1 MMNRNRLKVK
11 RGVAAIAVLVLLV
24 ATLASM
30 VSAQANKTLLIIV
43 LGGSPSDTYWTA
55 VARGARDAGVA
66 MRPYAGVVEYL
77 GPKNYD
83 NFGPDMARLNQTAL
97 ARKPAAVVS
106 ANWLPGDQTPG
117 LQAIS
122 KAGIPLF
129 EYNTGTATLKTDG
142 ALRYVGTDEKL
153 AGETAGKAFIEAGV
167 KNVICVNTVPGAI
180 NLETRCN
187 GVKDGM
193 VSGGGIAKTLQLPS
207 STFGNPSAITQ
218 AIKGVLIAEATIDGI
233 ITVGTSTGDYAA
245 DAIKSAGKSD
255 KVKLATFDIAVP
267 TIQRIIDGQMLFAV
281 DQQPYLQGFYAA
293 TMAFQYAKWGLLPAN
308 TSILTGPLLVTKEN
322 AAVVLEGAKQGI
334 RGAN

>member
-1 MMNRNRLKVK
+1 MRQKLKVL
-11 RGVAAIAVLVLLV
+11 GVAA
-24 ATLASM
+24 
-30 VSAQANKTLLIIV
+30 VSALALAVSWMPDTNAQSGPKTLVIV
-43 LGGSPSDTYWTA
+43 LGGSPSDTFWTA
-55 VARGARDAGVA
+55 VARGARDAGKA
-66 MRPYAGVVEYL
+66 MAAYGGVVDYL

-106 ANWLPGDQTPG
+106 ANWLPGNQTPG

-122 KAGIPLF
+122 KSGIPLF

-142 ALRYVGTDEKL
+142 ALKYVGTDEKL
-153 AGETAGKAFIEAGV
+153 AGETAGKAFIDAGV
-167 KNVICVNTVPGAI
+167 KNAICVNTVPGAI

-193 VSGGGIAKTLQLPS
+193 ESGGGTAKTLQLPS
-207 STFGNPSAITQ
+207 STFGNPSAVTQ
-218 AIKGVLIAEATIDGI
+218 AIKGAMLADATIDGI

-245 DAIKSAGKSD
+245 EAIKAANKSG
-255 KVKLATFDIAVP
+255 KVKLSTFDIAVP
-267 TIQRIIDGQMLFAV
+267 TIQRILDGDMLFAV

-293 TMAFQYAKWGLLPAN
+293 TMAFQYARFGLLPAN
-308 TSILTGPLLVTKEN
+308 TSILTGPLLITKDN
-322 AAVVLEGAKQGI
+322 AAKVLEGAKAGI